1 MRKFNYRVPRFPV
14 DLPVL
19 LTFGESTQVGRCL
32 EISVEGMK
40 LEAGQPLSP
49 DSRGTVHLTYL
60 GIAVELSIRVAH
72 AGSAFDGVTF
82 VYDSEE
88 QRDKV
93 SQLVSLLA
101 RPTPRSGPVV
111 MS

>member
-14 DLPVL
+14 DIPVRL
-19 LTFGESTQVGRCL
+19 SFDESTQVGRCL
-32 EISVEGMK
+32 EISIEGMK

-49 DSRGTVHLTYL
+49 DSRGTVNLSYL

-72 AGSAFDGVTF
+72 SGSSFDGVMF
-82 VYDSEE
+82 VYESEE

-101 RPTPRSGPVV
+101 RPTRSGPVV
-111 MS
+111 LS